1 MAYDSKTL
9 ENFRKAGKLA
19 AKVRD
24 YAKTLIKTGMLYVE
38 LADAVEKK
46 IFELGARPGFPCNI
60 SVNSTAAHHVP
71 LEGERLAFADGDLVK
86 IDLGVHVEGAVADT
100 AVSVSIG
107 KDEENEKL
115 IKASEAA
122 LAAAIKLATP
132 GRKVSEIGRA
142 VEQAISSFGF
152 RPIKNLSG
160 HLVDIYDLHADLTI
174 PNFDN
179 KSNEILE
186 KGMAIAIEPFATDG
200 DGFIREGDEISVF
213 RLERP
218 ASVRNGREILEHIA
232 SEYVTLPFAKRWLA
246 RKFNPL
252 KVNLFLKEAIAKG
265 MLHPYNV
272 LLEKKGSKV
281 AQTEHTILVSET
293 PEILTA

>member
-1 MAYDSKTL
+1 MAHDAKTL

-19 AKVRD
+19 AKARE
-24 YAKTLIKTGMLYVE
+24 YARTIVKAGMPYVE

-46 IFELGARPGFPCNI
+46 IFELGARPGFPCNV
-60 SVNSTAAHHVP
+60 SVNDAAAHHVP
-71 LEGERLAFADGDLVK
+71 LDGEKLSFKDGDLVK
-86 IDLGVHVEGAVADT
+86 IDIGVHIEGSVADT

-107 KDEENEKL
+107 KSEENEKL

-132 GRKVSEIGRA
+132 GRKVSEIGAA
-142 VEQAISSFGF
+142 VEKTIAGFGF

-160 HLVDIYDLHADLTI
+160 HLVDVYDLHADLTI

-179 KSNEILE
+179 KANARLE
-186 KGMAIAIEPFATDG
+186 KGMTIAIEPFATTG

-213 RLERP
+213 RLEKIVN
-218 ASVRNGREILEHIA
+218 VRNGREILNHIA
-232 SEYVTLPFAKRWLA
+232 NEYSTLPFAKRWLT
-246 RKFNPL
+246 RRFGIL

-265 MLHPYNV
+265 ILHPYNV

-281 AQTEHTILVSET
+281 AQTEHTILVAEM
-293 PEILTA
+293 PEILTT